1 MIGITFNNPNSGL
14 ADALRALRD
23 YGVRGDSRNG
33 PVLAMPAPTVLTNA
47 RPRERVLFGRP
58 GANPFFHFMESL
70 WMLAGRND
78 VATVATFNK
87 RMVEY
92 SDDGEIFNGAYGY
105 RWREY
110 FEHDQLDWIAAL
122 LCKDPASRQAVLQ
135 MYSPDSD
142 QRATLDTPCNT
153 CIYFRVV
160 DDALSATVCNR
171 SNDVLW
177 GLFGANLVHMTMLLE
192 YMAARCGLRV
202 GALHTLSNNLHL
214 YTNVLPVEQIDGFIL
229 KLEAAECEY
238 KIRKLETETNAAAPQ
253 KTLAVHS
260 VGQGGKGDLPALW
273 AAFDSEVGSFVD
285 SIQGGEVYNYTCPLL
300 CDIALPMLNAWR
312 ARRYDLA
319 LALHFADC
327 IAAPDW
333 RVVCRQWLVRYAQR
347 RTLQAKDAAP

>member
-1 MIGITFNNPNSGL
+1 MIGIAFENPNSGL
-14 ADALRALRD
+14 AGALRALR
-23 YGVRGDSRNG
+23 YKGVLDNSRNG
-33 PVLAMPAPTVLTNA
+33 PVLAMPAPTALTNLC
-47 RPRERVLFGRP
+47 PRDRVLFGRP
-58 GANPFFHFMESL
+58 GANPFFHFMEAL

-92 SDDGEIFNGAYGY
+92 SDDGEVFNGAYGY

-122 LCKDPASRQAVLQ
+122 LCRDPTSRQAVLQ

-160 DDALSATVCNR
+160 GAALDATVCNR

-192 YMAARCGLRV
+192 YMAARCGLQV
-202 GALHTLSNNLHL
+202 GVLHTLSNNLHL

-300 CDIALPMLNAWR
+300 RDIALPMLNAWR
-312 ARRYDLA
+312 ARRYDA
-319 LALHFADC
+319 TLALHFADC

-333 RVVCRQWLVRYAQR
+333 RVVCRQWLADYAQR
-347 RTLQAKDAAP
+347 KAAKVAAP